1 MLAQDI
7 VCVYQSCKGKSLKQ
21 KFIALCFKLGIA
33 VKLQQRENFACDCLI
48 SLMSLKTRYDL
59 NVAFHELA
67 HIILNHKENSIANEI
82 EADLLSDHIIDLL
95 YGDGK
100 SYLFG
105 GRIYNAN
112 LYSGTYSRSELF
124 AFTNHHRIPIDD
136 EIIEYIKV
144 FAKMDFSS

>member
-21 KFIALCFKLGIA
+21 KFVALCFKLGIA
-33 VKLQQRENFACDCLI
+33 VETQQDENFAYDDYISLI
-48 SLMSLKTRYDL
+48 SLRTRYDL

-82 EADLLSDHIIDLL
+82 EADLLSDRIIDLL
-95 YGDGK
+95 FGSGK

-105 GRIYNAN
+105 GRKYNTDK
-112 LYSGTYSRSELF
+112 YVGTYSMNKLLKF
-124 AFTNHHRIPIDD
+124 ANYHGIPIDD
-136 EIIEYIKV
+136 GIIEYAKV
-144 FAKMDFSS
+144 FAKLDYFS